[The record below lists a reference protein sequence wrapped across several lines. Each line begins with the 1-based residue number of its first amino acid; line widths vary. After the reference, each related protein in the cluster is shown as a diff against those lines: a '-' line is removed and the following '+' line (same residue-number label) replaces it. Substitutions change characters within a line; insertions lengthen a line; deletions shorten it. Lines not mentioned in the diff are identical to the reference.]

1 TSGGGSKGYTRGDG
15 YGGYGSSKGFGGSG
29 GSGISGGSGE
39 SHILDE
45 LVEYFSLILEY
56 LDSQLGSSWQWEIQ
70 SAGSNRQ
77 QRITISQVNYDQIEG
92 EMDKLAMEEAGFR
105 NCTEA
110 VNLDTSFLGL
120 QVLLGDM
127 PHAWNFH
134 LQLLFKEDQDE
145 KDSYVFS

>member
-1 TSGGGSKGYTRGDG
+1 MQVRL
-15 YGGYGSSKGFGGSG
+15 SSP
-29 GSGISGGSGE
+29 
-39 SHILDE
+39 ILCNSYP
-45 LVEYFSLILEY
+45 LSLK
-56 LDSQLGSSWQWEIQ
+56 
-70 SAGSNRQ
+70 RVHMT
-77 QRITISQVNYDQIEG
+77 TIDFFQTFLSFFTVVEG

-110 VNLDTSFLGL
+110 VNLDTSYLGL